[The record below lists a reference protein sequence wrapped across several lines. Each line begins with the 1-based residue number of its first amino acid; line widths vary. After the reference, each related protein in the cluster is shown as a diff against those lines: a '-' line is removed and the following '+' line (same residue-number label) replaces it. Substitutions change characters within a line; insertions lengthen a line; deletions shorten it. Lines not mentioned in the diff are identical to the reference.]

1 MRPVRTPVTRIPVA
15 PGEEL
20 SAMGTTVPTV
30 SAPLGWQ
37 VRGLSFTPSG
47 YGRRIP
53 TSTMIQLPG
62 SPRWRRVYVCI
73 FSNAGTSYVDGPR
86 DPTTGTRPWI
96 VVS

>member
-1 MRPVRTPVTRIPVA
+1 MRRTAPERVPVT

-20 SAMGTTVPTV
+20 SAMGATVPTV
-30 SAPLGWQ
+30 SAPLWWQ
-37 VRGLSFTPSG
+37 VQGLSFTPSG

-53 TSTMIQLPG
+53 TSKMIQLPG

-73 FSNAGTSYVDGPR
+73 FSNAGTAYVDGPR
-86 DPTTGTRPWI
+86 DPATGKRPWI

>member
-1 MRPVRTPVTRIPVA
+1 MRRIAPEHTPVTI
-15 PGEEL
+15 GEEL
-20 SAMGTTVPTV
+20 SVMGATVPTV

-37 VRGLSFTPSG
+37 VRGLSFTSSG

-53 TSTMIQLPG
+53 TSKMIQLPG

-73 FSNAGTSYVDGPR
+73 YSNAGTAYVDGSR
-86 DPTTGTRPWI
+86 DPATGKRPWI